1 MATKIFEKRD
11 SSNKVTVAVFQ
22 EQAPAPAANFTDF
35 PVELP
40 SGEDT
45 ATMVVIGGGAT
56 GAETPQGAL
65 LTASL
70 PNDDLS
76 AWLVSSK
83 DHDESNPHRLIG
95 FAIGLKITGMTRA
108 QLRNAVKVV
117 SKTSSRVAHPQATAS
132 APAGFLL
139 VGGGFRVNWLPGA
152 GNLATA
158 SFPEFSNSWTA
169 RSKDHRLSSPATI
182 DSFAICLQQRLP
194 AGTVVRGDNSAESPL
209 SQHVGATTRLD
220 EEFALTGIGAEVRW
234 TPPGSLLWRLEP
246 THRQSQGV
254 SGQGVTAGAKDHVE
268 PSLATVKA
276 WAIGIRLV

>member
-1 MATKIFEKRD
+1 MATKIFERQD
-11 SSNKVTVAVFQ
+11 SSNKVTMAVFQ

-35 PVELP
+35 AVELP

-45 ATMVVIGGGAT
+45 ANMVVIGGGAT

-65 LTASL
+65 LTASY
-70 PNDDLS
+70 PSADLS

-83 DHDESNPHRLIG
+83 DHDVSNPHRLTG

-108 QLRNAVKVV
+108 QLQSAVRVV
-117 SKTSSRVAHPQATAS
+117 SKRSSRVAHPQATAS

-139 VGGGFRVNWLPGA
+139 VGGGFRVNWQPGA

-169 RSKDHRLSSPATI
+169 RSKDHFVSSPATI
-182 DSFAICLQQRLP
+182 DSFAICLQARLP
-194 AGTVVRGDNSAESPL
+194 AGTLVRGDNSEESPL
-209 SQHVGATTRLD
+209 SQHVEASTRLD
-220 EEFALTGIGAEVRW
+220 DTFALTGIGAEVRW

-246 THRQSQGV
+246 THGRS
-254 SGQGVTAGAKDHVE
+254 QGVTAGAKDHEE